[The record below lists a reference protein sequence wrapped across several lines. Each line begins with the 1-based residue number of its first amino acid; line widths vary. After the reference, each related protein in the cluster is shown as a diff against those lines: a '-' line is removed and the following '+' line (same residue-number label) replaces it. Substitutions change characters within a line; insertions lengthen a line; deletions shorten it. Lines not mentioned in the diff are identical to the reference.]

1 MMPFVIFQLTI
12 PAMFLIVVFV
22 FLLLCQ
28 ITMDVWKSEPWFNLS
43 TGSIK
48 MKILKPALMF
58 SHPNMNLLNGAK
70 SWYSIDFVFY
80 PPDQYL
86 LIKHNIFD
94 IHLLWQTIVF
104 GAIAHP
110 SLVAFHLQVKLFK
123 RVKSSKSG
131 SCVSLQTLSQRN
143 TLKHLLWK
151 KTQLDPSV
159 LVHPLNCN
167 KKIQVQGKYPWN
179 VLSRYIDVVLNRT
192 G

>member
-28 ITMDVWKSEPWFNLS
+28 ITMDVWKSEPRFGLS

-123 RVKSSKSG
+123 RVKSSKVAPVFLCRHSHKG
-131 SCVSLQTLSQRN
+131 THWSIYCE
-143 TLKHLLWK
+143 

>member
-1 MMPFVIFQLTI
+1 MFWPVIFCPFWIFWDNIKSVLHLMMPFVIFQLTI

-123 RVKSSKSG
+123 RVKSSKVAPVFLCRHSHKG
-131 SCVSLQTLSQRN
+131 THWSIYCEKKLNWILQFSSIL
-143 TLKHLLWK
+143 
-151 KTQLDPSV
+151 
-159 LVHPLNCN
+159 
-167 KKIQVQGKYPWN
+167 
-179 VLSRYIDVVLNRT
+179 
-192 G
+192 

>member
-1 MMPFVIFQLTI
+1 MLNLFLHLMMPFVIFQLTI

-28 ITMDVWKSEPWFNLS
+28 ITMDVCKSEPWFNLS
-43 TGSIK
+43 TWSIK
-48 MKILKPALMF
+48 MKIL
-58 SHPNMNLLNGAK
+58 NMNLLNGAK

-123 RVKSSKSG
+123 RVKSSKVAPVFLCRHSHKG
-131 SCVSLQTLSQRN
+131 THWSIYCE
-143 TLKHLLWK
+143 K